1 MTNSNENADENSDGT
16 FLLAIANENGDIIK
30 KIKKLYWQ
38 FHQHGSI
45 DDVSFCQWIADEN
58 SIGDFK
64 MKLHLTV
71 LSPISSSL
79 NWNS

>member
-1 MTNSNENADENSDGT
+1 MELDVQSFFLVLHPLNITKLTNSNENADENSDGT

-45 DDVSFCQWIADEN
+45 DDVSYCQ
-58 SIGDFK
+58 
-64 MKLHLTV
+64 
-71 LSPISSSL
+71 
-79 NWNS
+79 